1 MAAKKRAL
9 RPSATRAFGSAAFSA
24 PSHQLL
30 LHYERNIIANAQL
43 PAHAMKVSRAQA
55 EENRRIVIETAG
67 RLFRQYGFDGI
78 GLTGLMGAAGLTQG
92 GFYNQFLSKDDLAVQ
107 ACERV
112 LTDSVDKLTQAV
124 EADSDPLT
132 MLIKGYL
139 SPAHRDTIG
148 EGCIFPSLGSDA
160 ARHGPEMIRAFEAG
174 VKSYLG
180 VIEQAIRVS
189 APSVDNIDP
198 IPFLS
203 TMVGALLLSRL
214 VQDEALSRRIL
225 KSATNSLLKYA
236 PPSAATRKKKN
247 APK

>member
-1 MAAKKRAL
+1 
-9 RPSATRAFGSAAFSA
+9 
-24 PSHQLL
+24 
-30 LHYERNIIANAQL
+30 
-43 PAHAMKVSRAQA
+43 
-55 EENRRIVIETAG
+55 
-67 RLFRQYGFDGI
+67 
-78 GLTGLMGAAGLTQG
+78 MGAAGLTQG

-236 PPSAATRKKKN
+236 PPSAATRKKKECSKMTRLECPLRCFN
-247 APK
+247 FRSIPHYSGQPASSEYPRRFMSTGATSYFRVQLKRCPLAVGDSIGAITPGEMPRR